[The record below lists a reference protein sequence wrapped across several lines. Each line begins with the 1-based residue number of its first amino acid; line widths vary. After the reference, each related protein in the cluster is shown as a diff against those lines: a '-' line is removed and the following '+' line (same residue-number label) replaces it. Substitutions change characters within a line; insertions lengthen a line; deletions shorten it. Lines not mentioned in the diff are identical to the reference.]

1 MFSKLVALLLL
12 ASSEIKAQSTKEYI
26 VDCGTG
32 RAKKALSIFFTIE
45 ADRWALNNS
54 IQASNNGQ
62 CLLGLTSSQ
71 ANELREKRNIEFVNL
86 SSSLTDVPF
95 ASPTQSQVVDEG
107 CTDWDDYSP
116 YNCSWLESADYSELS
131 VFCDQFVATE
141 NPDLSSKLSNKYKQH
156 CLNFLLDSKDD
167 CKAVED

>member
-107 CTDWDDYSP
+107 CTDWDDYHP
-116 YNCSWLESADYSELS
+116 YNCSWLESADFAELS
-131 VFCDQFVATE
+131 GFCDQFVATE
-141 NPDLSSKLSNKYKQH
+141 NPDLSSKLSNKYKKH
-156 CLNFLLDSKDD
+156 CLNFLSDSKDD
-167 CKAVED
+167 CTAVED